1 MVVPEGTP
9 LDCSSRV
16 PPRRGVHEHNQPLG
30 GLIDPVAVADG
41 CGACGT
47 DALGTG
53 ALVASG
59 AFTVGVVVSAGCDG
73 RAGGVV
79 SGLRV
84 GVVLGVGRFGGAAG
98 GVSHSFSRHE
108 GVGVGVFDGVG
119 VGVVLG
125 VSDGVGVG
133 VEGGVV
139 LVLGEGDGVVFGGLH
154 LPSLSRPL
162 SSTHGGV
169 STTSRGGV
177 LFGDFG
183 LRGTPLSHW
192 NPHSRR
198 KRQVLPSLVWTVSTL
213 YASGRGTSSGVTR
226 GMPSSPI
233 SM

>member
-1 MVVPEGTP
+1 MN
-9 LDCSSRV
+9 D
-16 PPRRGVHEHNQPLG
+16 QPLG
-30 GLIDPVAVADG
+30 GPIDPVAVADG

-47 DALGTG
+47 DAVGLGV
-53 ALVASG
+53 LVAPG
-59 AFTVGVVVSAGCDG
+59 AFTVGVAVVAGCDG
-73 RAGGVV
+73 RADGVF

-84 GVVLGVGRFGGAAG
+84 GVAVGLSRLAVGVGA
-98 GVSHSFSRHE
+98 VSHSFSTHE
-108 GVGVGVFDGVG
+108 GVEGGVLDCGGVG

-133 VEGGVV
+133 VTGGLPGGV

-169 STTSRGGV
+169 SMTFRGSV
-177 LFGDFG
+177 LFRDFG

-192 NPHSRR
+192 NPHSSR
-198 KRQVLPSLVWTVSTL
+198 KGQVLPSLVWTVSTL
-213 YASGRGTSSGVTR
+213 YASGRGTSSGNTR
-226 GMPSSPI
+226 GMPSSPT